1 MPVANKAQNYQQTLD
16 ITVREGEEVY
26 LQVDGTHDI
35 YVTGNYIAFPE
46 DDDEDEEDEYDE
58 EYDELSGDDELDIDE
73 MDEDEEDEL
82 DNLENPRIT
91 EVDSEEEA
99 PALGKPVLVMRETT
113 ERPEG
118 VAAGTARLIGT
129 DEDRIVAEIFAL
141 LDDEAAY
148 SAMARAHNP
157 FGDGHAA
164 ARIAAIVTDFL
175 AAGTTPEAA
184 PSNPTGTAAHAD
196 RD

>member
-99 PALGKPVLVMRETT
+99 PALVAPAHAQHVVRLARARARVLVDAHHLAAPARRERLEHLRADAHEV
-113 ERPEG
+113 ERVLGERERG
-118 VAAGTARLIGT
+118 KGGRGARGG
-129 DEDRIVAEIFAL
+129 RGGWRRGRGRG
-141 LDDEAAY
+141 
-148 SAMARAHNP
+148 ARAQDEVP
-157 FGDGHAA
+157 AE
-164 ARIAAIVTDFL
+164 ARRL
-175 AAGTTPEAA
+175 
-184 PSNPTGTAAHAD
+184 D
-196 RD
+196 RGRRG